1 MVKCVTVMGV
11 GHQLRLRTKMS
22 DQGDLGEKDTF
33 VGCFGVGLWL
43 ERVEG
48 IFKWFERLVV

>member
-11 GHQLRLRTKMS
+11 GHQLRLPTKMS
-22 DQGDLGEKDTF
+22 DQGDFGVDDTC

-43 ERVEG
+43 ERY
-48 IFKWFERLVV
+48 L

>member
-22 DQGDLGEKDTF
+22 DLGDLGEEDTC
-33 VGCFGVGLWL
+33 VGCFGEGLWL
-43 ERVEG
+43 E
-48 IFKWFERLVV
+48 KYL